1 TLYQVPT
8 RPEQP
13 LPQMLDVH
21 GPARAPVEEPLLEL
35 SGAGH
40 IGAAPDGL
48 SLRPLGARAARR
60 AGVGHAEWYG
70 LGRTLARD
78 HLHEIG
84 DDVARALDE
93 HGIADADVLA
103 GDLVLVVRPPVA
115 QGAARQLHRLQ
126 ACRGSEGACLT
137 HVDGDVHHAR
147 GRLAGGELEGNGPA
161 WVV

>member
-21 GPARAPVEEPLLEL
+21 GAGGAPVEEPVLEL

-40 IGAAPDGL
+40 VRAAPDGL
-48 SLRPLGARAARR
+48 SLRPLGARAAGR
-60 AGVGHAEWYG
+60 AGVGHAEWHG

-84 DDVARALDE
+84 DDVARAFDE
-93 HGIADADVLA
+93 HGVADADILA
-103 GDLVLVVRPPVA
+103 G
-115 QGAARQLHRLQ
+115 
-126 ACRGSEGACLT
+126 
-137 HVDGDVHHAR
+137 
-147 GRLAGGELEGNGPA
+147 
-161 WVV
+161 